1 MASDHPAVA
10 ICGPA
15 TWNDLILLDELPQP
29 VPHMQFAKARWS
41 TIGGTSAGKSLHLAG
56 LRVATRLHAFLGT
69 DDDGMRI
76 GDLLSVA
83 GVDVA
88 PRWSGQTEKH
98 VNLMT
103 SDGARVSLYT
113 AVPSRPTIKDL
124 AEIRDDLLRAE
135 HAVVDLSEAG
145 AAMIDDL
152 GRRGDRP
159 TLWVDLHDYNGR
171 SEFHEPF
178 VRNADVVFMN
188 ADAVDDPWALVRS
201 CVERGPR
208 VAVCTLGA
216 EGAIAV
222 DATGTTS
229 QVPADDVPEVVDT
242 NGAGDAFMAGFI
254 AAHLGNSQMQSSLQ
268 AGATQAAVALG
279 TRHLHP
285 VLDRLIA

>member
-1 MASDHPAVA
+1 
-10 ICGPA
+10 
-15 TWNDLILLDELPQP
+15 
-29 VPHMQFAKARWS
+29 MQFAKANWS

-56 LRVATRLHAFLGT
+56 LGIATRLHAFLGS

-88 PRWSGQTEKH
+88 SRWSAQTERH

-103 SDGARVSLYT
+103 EAGARVSLYT
-113 AVPSRPTIKDL
+113 AVPSKATDKDL
-124 AEIRDDLLRAE
+124 ADIRDDLLRAE
-135 HAVVDLSEAG
+135 HAVIDLSEAG
-145 AAMIDDL
+145 AALVDDI

-171 SEFHEPF
+171 SPFHEPF

-208 VAVCTLGA
+208 VGVCTLGA
-216 EGAIAV
+216 DGAIAIDV
-222 DATGTTS
+222 NGTTS
-229 QVPADDVPEVVDT
+229 QVSANSVSEVVDT

-254 AAHLGNSQMQSSLQ
+254 AAHLGGRQLQ
-268 AGATQAAVALG
+268 AGLESGAAQAVVALG